1 MYGYFVESIPFCV
14 ILLQNMLYNPFIF
27 PQETNMTIIIQNELL
42 LAIENRRKELIELG
56 LIKGLQDPHII
67 KLSEELDHLIIKYQK
82 LFF

>member
-1 MYGYFVESIPFCV
+1 
-14 ILLQNMLYNPFIF
+14 
-27 PQETNMTIIIQNELL
+27 MTIIIQNELL